1 MTKSFY
7 KNLYRINTHIKMK
20 QTINNTFFCAII
32 IKIDQWRSCKTWERS
47 KKWGP
52 EKNSNLI
59 ENIDV
64 TYSCHILPSYIL
76 LCLLAIVL
84 FTLIMFFFFSF
95 ILFCSVWMQIQP
107 CYLFFFFW
115 WNERWFINKKARAKA
130 YTYKQTTS
138 VKSGPRNRFLGKKNK
153 RT

>member
-1 MTKSFY
+1 LTKSFY

-84 FTLIMFFFFSF
+84 FTLIMFFFLLHPFLFSVDADPTM
-95 ILFCSVWMQIQP
+95 LP
-107 CYLFFFFW
+107 FFFFW